1 MLLHCRPDGPL
12 QNTREREMER
22 AEGEGKR
29 ERMRER
35 NRGREDVIEKYD
47 MHQTKLLPQLSL
59 KLLK

>member
-1 MLLHCRPDGPL
+1 
-12 QNTREREMER
+12 MER